1 MLITCKLTMEVLN
14 ASKNEFGVNDAMMND

>member
-14 ASKNEFGVNDAMMND
+14 ASKKEFGVNDAMLND